1 MINLLCDR
9 SVRPQVRSRRWPTRP
24 EISRSPRCDQ
34 RLDGGAIRRS
44 RRGRLSWDGGR
55 LIVRDGEGPSPGRL
69 ACAVPSLASVTARC
83 STGTRVARLAFSG
96 RVLARGRVPFRSRG
110 VGTLA
115 NASAPMLRMVP

>member
-1 MINLLCDR
+1 MVTFIAT
-9 SVRPQVRSRRWPTRP
+9 VRPQSQKPPMAHPPGDLAITEMRSAARRL
-24 EISRSPRCDQ
+24 SR
-34 RLDGGAIRRS
+34 AIRRS

-83 STGTRVARLAFSG
+83 STVARLAFSG
-96 RVLARGRVPFRSRG
+96 RVLAHGRVPFRSRG

-115 NASAPMLRMVP
+115 NASAPMLRMLP

>member
-1 MINLLCDR
+1 MAHPPGDLRD
-9 SVRPQVRSRRWPTRP
+9 RRWPTRP

-83 STGTRVARLAFSG
+83 STVARLAFSG
-96 RVLARGRVPFRSRG
+96 RVLARGGVPFRSRG

-115 NASAPMLRMVP
+115 NASAPMLRMMP